1 MVLLNRRLN
10 TLMLLNKNSQI
21 IEKKIKDIQFVLSD
35 VDGVLTNGS
44 LYVGSDGTEYKQF
57 HVEDHSGIALLK
69 FAGINVGL
77 LSARFS
83 ESTSIR
89 AKEMNINTCIQGVLN
104 KSKELSGICSS
115 NNISKKNIA
124 YIGDGLVDI
133 PVMEKVG
140 LSIAVNNA
148 DDLVKSASDLV
159 TLKNGGEGVLKE
171 VAKFILLQQNKYES
185 AFNKMRDKVYES

>member
-1 MVLLNRRLN
+1 
-10 TLMLLNKNSQI
+10 MLLNKNSQI
-21 IEKKIKDIQFVLSD
+21 IEKKIKDIRFVLSD

-83 ESTSIR
+83 KSTSIR
-89 AKEMNINTCIQGVLN
+89 AKEMNIDTCIQGTLN
-104 KSKELSGICSS
+104 KSKELRGICAR
-115 NNISKKNIA
+115 NNVGKKNIA

-133 PVMEKVG
+133 PVMEQVG

-148 DDLVKSASDLV
+148 DDLVKSTSDLV

-171 VAKFILLQQNKYES
+171 VAKFILLEQNKYEL

>member
-1 MVLLNRRLN
+1 MVLLNQRLS
-10 TLMLLNKNSQI
+10 TLMRLNKNSQI

-83 ESTSIR
+83 ETTSIR
-89 AKEMNINTCIQGVLN
+89 AKEMNIVTCIQGALN
-104 KSKELSGICSS
+104 KAKELKEICSN
-115 NNISKKNIA
+115 NNISKKNIV
-124 YIGDGLVDI
+124 YIGDGLIDI
-133 PVMEKVG
+133 PVMERVG
-140 LSIAVNNA
+140 LSVAVNNA
-148 DDLVKSASDLV
+148 DDLVKTTADLV
-159 TLKNGGEGVLKE
+159 TSKNGGEGVLKE
-171 VAKFILLQQNKYES
+171 VAKFILSEQNKYE
-185 AFNKMRDKVYES
+185 AALNKMRDKVYES